1 MQAAIG
7 SERALRRI
15 VMLLVALAGL
25 AERAAARSWPVRCFV
40 LWLLR
45 WPETAAAAHFFEVS
59 GMRLPA
65 LAGIASVGNGPADAL
80 CLAGRFYLLAAAF
93 GALLPIA
100 RPARGPAPRRAS
112 VGRAIPNLARFQGEW
127 RPMAHDTS

>member
-45 WPETAAAAHFFEVS
+45 WPETAAAAHLFEVS
-59 GMRLPA
+59 GMRLPV

-93 GALLPIA
+93 GALLPCA
-100 RPARGPAPRRAS
+100 RPACGPARRRTPF
-112 VGRAIPNLARFQGEW
+112 GRAIANLACFQGEW
-127 RPMAHDTS
+127 RPMANDTS